1 MFSGLIK
8 KIQSIMFPIFFILLT
23 FVVLIYFSFFHI
35 MRDDFIKKSQQ
46 FSHQV
51 SKNFSL
57 QLENIQKTTDIM
69 IRKYNL
75 DSIDLENSS
84 KIALVKSL
92 SLFRLYNPNISQV
105 HLLHNDTDFL
115 HTDTELYTSLTDDF
129 DYTAHQNSWFYS
141 KTHNAMVYTQALS
154 ENSTYIAVLFNIDVS
169 HLLPRKHSPFSD
181 FEEICAVTNDEKL
194 YRILK
199 SDGSSALSDAE
210 VLDISRLPKYADG
223 VYKDNSIYS
232 VTDIRQ
238 QSLKIVSVQSADYI
252 ARQFR
257 QITLFLAIFL
267 AFLMLLCFFAINKVS
282 RWVSYSLETL
292 NEKLRTGA
300 LQIDELS
307 SDLK

>member
-8 KIQSIMFPIFFILLT
+8 KIQSIIFPIFFILLT

-282 RWVSYSLETL
+282 RWVSYSLKTL

>member
-181 FEEICAVTNDEKL
+181 FKEICAVTNDEKL

-282 RWVSYSLETL
+282 RWVSYSLKTL

>member
-141 KTHNAMVYTQALS
+141 KTHTRN
-154 ENSTYIAVLFNIDVS
+154 
-169 HLLPRKHSPFSD
+169 K
-181 FEEICAVTNDEKL
+181 
-194 YRILK
+194 
-199 SDGSSALSDAE
+199 
-210 VLDISRLPKYADG
+210 SRLPYPIIS
-223 VYKDNSIYS
+223 YQN
-232 VTDIRQ
+232 
-238 QSLKIVSVQSADYI
+238 
-252 ARQFR
+252 ARCGF
-257 QITLFLAIFL
+257 
-267 AFLMLLCFFAINKVS
+267 
-282 RWVSYSLETL
+282 
-292 NEKLRTGA
+292 
-300 LQIDELS
+300 
-307 SDLK
+307 

>member
-8 KIQSIMFPIFFILLT
+8 KIQSIIFPIFFILLT

-210 VLDISRLPKYADG
+210 VLDISRPPKYADG

-282 RWVSYSLETL
+282 RWVSYSLKTL

>member
-141 KTHNAMVYTQALS
+141 KTHNTMVYTQALS

-181 FEEICAVTNDEKL
+181 FKEICAVTNDEKL

-238 QSLKIVSVQSADYI
+238 QSFKIVSVQSADYI

-282 RWVSYSLETL
+282 RWVSYSLKTL

>member
-282 RWVSYSLETL
+282 RWVSYSLKTL

>member
-181 FEEICAVTNDEKL
+181 FKEICAVTNDEKL
-194 YRILK
+194 YQILK

-282 RWVSYSLETL
+282 RWVSYSLKTL

>member
-154 ENSTYIAVLFNIDVS
+154 ENSTYIAILFNIDVS

-181 FEEICAVTNDEKL
+181 FKEICAVTNDEKL

-199 SDGSSALSDAE
+199 SDGSIALSDAE